1 VDSKKEINT
10 IDDYVSIFSN
20 NIKSILQELRRV
32 IREAA
37 PEAKEVISYKMPA
50 YKLNGNLVFFAAYKD
65 HIGFYPGPSAIDAFK
80 EILTKY
86 KISKGTIRFPLNTPL
101 PYDLIKEIVKFRV
114 RENSAKI
121 K

>member
-1 VDSKKEINT
+1 LDSKKEINT
-10 IDDYVSIFSN
+10 IDDYISIFSN
-20 NIKSILQELRRV
+20 DIKSILRELRQV

-37 PEAKEVISYKMPA
+37 PEAKEEISYQMPA

-80 EILTKY
+80 EKLIKY
-86 KISKGTIRFPLNTPL
+86 KTSKGTIRFSLHEPL
-101 PYDLIKEIVKFRV
+101 PHDLIKEIVTFRV
-114 RENSAKI
+114 RENYAKA